1 MGDFMVVKF
10 LKGGALPD
18 GGLVASSAQVNSNND
33 RGVVQGQWKGKYG
46 GGTSP
51 LHWRGS
57 VAILHKWFKGRFK
70 PVKYGQCWVF
80 AGVLCTG
87 TPRKKTPNPQST
99 QLHLA
104 ACVFIRVPPPHQ
116 KYLH

>member
-1 MGDFMVVKF
+1 M
-10 LKGGALPD
+10 P
-18 GGLVASSAQVNSNND
+18 SSAQVNSNND
-33 RGVVQGQWKGKYG
+33 RGVVQGQWQGKYG

-57 VAILHKWFKGRFK
+57 VAILHKWFKSRFK

-87 TPRKKTPNPQST
+87 TQGKKVPKPQPVSLFAFLCMY
-99 QLHLA
+99 LHRPFA
-104 ACVFIRVPPPHQ
+104 PPPP
-116 KYLH
+116 KNPVFLYW